1 MPISLNGSTN
11 VITGV
16 AVGGLPDGI
25 VDTDML
31 AANAVSSA
39 KLASGA
45 GGKILQV
52 VSVTKTGNFSS
63 SSTSFT
69 DITGC
74 TLNIT
79 PSATSSKIYVTLFGG
94 QWGLYSSGSY
104 VGYAKIVRDSTD
116 LVFGIVSYRDG
127 SGHGNDGGTCAL
139 SYLDSPNTTSQ
150 VTYKAQVKSSVS
162 GKEVYP
168 TGSSGEG
175 LTITAMEVA
184 A

>member
-79 PSATSSKIYVTLFGG
+79 PSATSSKIYVTLLGG
-94 QWGLYSSGSY
+94 QWGLYSSGN
-104 VGYAKIVRDSTD
+104 YAGFGKIVRDSTD

-127 SGHGNDGGTCAL
+127 SGNDGGTCAL

-150 VTYKAQVKSSVS
+150 VTYKAQVKSSLS

-168 TGSSGEG
+168 TGSGGEG

>member
-1 MPISLNGSTN
+1 MPVTINGNGT
-11 VITGV
+11 ITGV
-16 AVGGLPDGI
+16 SVGGLPDGI

-79 PSATSSKIYVTLFGG
+79 PSATSSKIYVTLLGG
-94 QWGLYSSGSY
+94 QWGLYSSGN
-104 VGYAKIVRDSTD
+104 YAGFGKIVRDSTD

-127 SGHGNDGGTCAL
+127 SGNDGGTCAL

-150 VTYKAQVKSSVS
+150 VTYKAQVKSSLS

-168 TGSSGEG
+168 TGSGGEG

>member
-1 MPISLNGSTN
+1 MTGKIKLN
-11 VITGV
+11 
-16 AVGGLPDGI
+16 A
-25 VDTDML
+25 
-31 AANAVSSA
+31 
-39 KLASGA
+39 ASGGGSVSLQA
-45 GGKILQV
+45 PSSSGNDRVYTVPDIGSDGTLATTATAGKILQV

-79 PSATSSKIYVTLFGG
+79 PSATSSKIYVTLLGG
-94 QWGLYSSGSY
+94 QWGLYSSGN
-104 VGYAKIVRDSTD
+104 YAGFGKIVRDSTD

-127 SGHGNDGGTCAL
+127 SGNDGGTCAL

-150 VTYKAQVKSSVS
+150 VTYKAQVKSSLS

-168 TGSSGEG
+168 TGSGGEG

>member
-1 MPISLNGSTN
+1 MAISLNGSTN

-79 PSATSSKIYVTLFGG
+79 PSATSSKIYVTLLGG
-94 QWGLYSSGSY
+94 QWGLYSSGN
-104 VGYAKIVRDSTD
+104 YAGFGKIVRDSTD

-127 SGHGNDGGTCAL
+127 SGNDGGTCAL

-150 VTYKAQVKSSVS
+150 VTYKAQVKSSLS

-168 TGSSGEG
+168 TGSGGEG